1 MVTGGA
7 SGIGRAVAARLL
19 AEGWRVA
26 VFDLADAAVPDAAV
40 SDGPVPDGP
49 APDLSTAPAPDLSS
63 AQWHWVDV
71 RNEDAVNRALDGVER
86 TLGPPALLVHSAAI
100 APAAAPCLE
109 LSVREFREVL
119 DVDLLGAFVTARAA
133 AARMRRAGGGSVVL
147 VSSAAGLRARPGL
160 AAYGAAKAG
169 VIQLA
174 KVLAVELAEHGIRV
188 NCVSPGVTLT
198 PLMLRSWGTADPA
211 EAFRRADAQ
220 APIPLGRLV
229 TAEEVADA
237 ILYLGTGSGAVTGHN
252 LVVDGGRSV

>member
-1 MVTGGA
+1 VVTGGA
-7 SGIGRAVAARLL
+7 SGIGRAVVVRLL
-19 AEGWRVA
+19 AERWRVA
-26 VFDLADAAVPDAAV
+26 VFDLADAPASDL
-40 SDGPVPDGP
+40 STEDGPVS
-49 APDLSTAPAPDLSS
+49 DLSTEHGPVSDLSG
-63 AQWHWVDV
+63 AQWHRVDV
-71 RNEDAVNRALDGVER
+71 RDEDAVDRALDGVEQ

-133 AARMRRAGGGSVVL
+133 AVRMRRAGGGSMVL